1 MTTRFGSFRGWHIWL
16 SIALSL
22 PILIVGLTA
31 VFIAHDKALGLKSLH
46 VPASWSPMSQPTSW
60 HRNDT
65 EVRALWSD
73 AQGTQWLGSKMGLY
87 RIGPEGAPTPIVGPS
102 EVRAVHGVGSAL
114 LVAAKNGLW
123 RVEPGEIT
131 AHRLASGEFWSVTAT
146 PEGLLAVPKE
156 ADVLVSQDEGRHW
169 QTWEPAVQAT
179 EQLAA
184 ILAMQA
190 DSGQRTIT
198 VSKLVMD
205 LHTGK
210 AFFGK
215 QYEWIWI
222 DLIGAAM
229 VLLTVTGLVMWWRS
243 QRRKVAQLA
252 QLQAS
257 PRPAEQPH
265 IV

>member
-31 VFIAHDKALGLKSLH
+31 VFIAHDKALDLKSLH
-46 VPASWSPMSQPTSW
+46 VPAAWSPMSQPAQL

-65 EVRALWSD
+65 EVRALWGD
-73 AQGTQWLGSKMGLY
+73 AAGTQWLGSKMGLY
-87 RIGPEGAPTPIVGPS
+87 RIGPEGVPTPIVGPYD
-102 EVRAVHGVGSAL
+102 VRALHGAGAAM

-131 AHRLASGEFWSVTAT
+131 ARRLVQGEFWSVTAT
-146 PEGLLAVPKE
+146 PQGLLAVPKE
-156 ADVLVSQDEGRHW
+156 ADAQISLDEGRHW
-169 QTWEPAVQAT
+169 QAWEPAVQAT

-190 DSGQRTIT
+190 ESGQRTIT

-222 DLIGAAM
+222 DIVGLAM

-243 QRRKVAQLA
+243 QRRKVTQLE
-252 QLQAS
+252 AS
-257 PRPAEQPH
+257 QRPAEQPQAG
-265 IV
+265 

>member
-1 MTTRFGSFRGWHIWL
+1 MKTRFGSFRGWHIWL

-31 VFIAHDKALGLKSLH
+31 VFIAHDKALNLKSLH
-46 VPASWSPMSQPTSW
+46 IPAAWSPMSQPAML

-65 EVRALWSD
+65 EVRSLWGE
-73 AQGTQWLGSKMGLY
+73 AGGTLWLGSKTGLY
-87 RIGPEGAPTPIVGPS
+87 RVGNDGVPTQIVGPYD
-102 EVRAVHGVGSAL
+102 VRALQGAGAAV

-123 RVEPGEIT
+123 RVEPGEISAQLLHEGDYWSLAAT
-131 AHRLASGEFWSVTAT
+131 AQ
-146 PEGLLAVPKE
+146 GLLAVPKE
-156 ADVLVSQDEGRHW
+156 ADAQISLDEGRSWLTW
-169 QTWEPAVQAT
+169 QPAVKAT

-184 ILAMQA
+184 TMAMQA
-190 DSGQRTIT
+190 ENGQRTIT
-198 VSKLVMD
+198 LSKLVMD

-222 DLIGAAM
+222 DIVGLAM

-243 QRRKVAQLA
+243 QRRKVTQLE
-252 QLQAS
+252 AS
-257 PRPAEQPH
+257 QRPAEQPQ
-265 IV
+265 VG